1 LLQLSGICRYYPPPE
16 SGCAPVTA
24 LEQVSLHVRPGEFV
38 SIIGHSGSGK
48 STLMHILGCLD
59 RPDSGNYVL
68 DGIDTCACTAAQR
81 AAIRREH
88 IGFIFQSFHL
98 IEGSSALENVELP
111 LIFRGISSRER
122 KQLARHAL
130 ETVGLSARM
139 HHRPGELSGGQ
150 QQRVAIARA
159 IAAAPGLL
167 LADEPTGNLDTE
179 NSAQIMELLC
189 SLHRQGH
196 TLVLITHDP
205 AVAARAQRTLR
216 LENGRLLDDYA

>member
-1 LLQLSGICRYYPPPE
+1 
-16 SGCAPVTA
+16 
-24 LEQVSLHVRPGEFV
+24 
-38 SIIGHSGSGK
+38 
-48 STLMHILGCLD
+48 M
-59 RPDSGNYVL
+59 
-68 DGIDTCACTAAQR
+68 
-81 AAIRREH
+81 
-88 IGFIFQSFHL
+88 
-98 IEGSSALENVELP
+98 
-111 LIFRGISSRER
+111 
-122 KQLARHAL
+122 
-130 ETVGLSARM
+130 
-139 HHRPGELSGGQ
+139 
-150 QQRVAIARA
+150 AIARA